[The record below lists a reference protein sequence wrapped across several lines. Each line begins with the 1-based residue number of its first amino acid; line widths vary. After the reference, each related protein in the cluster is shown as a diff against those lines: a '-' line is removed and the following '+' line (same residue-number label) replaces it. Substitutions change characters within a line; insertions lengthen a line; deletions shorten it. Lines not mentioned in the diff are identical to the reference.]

1 MRQPP
6 TQPKT
11 LGLTVPQSILV
22 RADVLGRFAEHVAM
36 RLSKVD
42 MLWDMACPLAAW
54 RAAWWG

>member
-1 MRQPP
+1 
-6 TQPKT
+6 
-11 LGLTVPQSILV
+11 VPQSILV